1 MQIRRRRPNPAI
13 DISLYH
19 YQVVLPD
26 ADPRHI
32 LEEIVWQKEVEVDQM
47 RERVPLAELL
57 SRVKVAP
64 APRDFKEAL
73 RLGKTRPALIAEVKK
88 ASPSKGVIRED
99 FDQWRSLKATAK
111 AVPVLY
117 QC

>member
-13 DISLYH
+13 DISIYH

-57 SRVKVAP
+57 SRVKTHQPPVTSKKP
-64 APRDFKEAL
+64 CVL
-73 RLGKTRPALIAEVKK
+73 GRL
-88 ASPSKGVIRED
+88 
-99 FDQWRSLKATAK
+99 
-111 AVPVLY
+111 VPP
-117 QC
+117 